1 MDNIGEGE
9 REYYNMNIPWD
20 ADRANPPKTKY
31 YLYAFDD
38 LICPML
44 AQFNAELIFVS
55 CGFDAK
61 NNEKQEIY
69 INRINEV
76 KEIMK
81 AKWKL

>member
-44 AQFNAELIFVS
+44 A
-55 CGFDAK
+55 
-61 NNEKQEIY
+61 
-69 INRINEV
+69 
-76 KEIMK
+76 
-81 AKWKL
+81 